1 MLSKGT
7 NIVLLSAIWT
17 NITVSIS
24 SVPAISIFLL
34 SLRRQ
39 QHLEHMILFRGI
51 CSVRSHGKMLP
62 RQIECPIHVNA
73 SMVYN
78 WTMDNFCPAW
88 DKQLPRGRNLSRVH
102 QNRAL

>member
-7 NIVLLSAIWT
+7 NIVLLCAIWT

-39 QHLEHMILFRGI
+39 EHLEHMHDFIPGY
-51 CSVRSHGKMLP
+51 ML
-62 RQIECPIHVNA
+62 RAFTWQNVA
-73 SMVYN
+73 S
-78 WTMDNFCPAW
+78 A
-88 DKQLPRGRNLSRVH
+88 K
-102 QNRAL
+102 